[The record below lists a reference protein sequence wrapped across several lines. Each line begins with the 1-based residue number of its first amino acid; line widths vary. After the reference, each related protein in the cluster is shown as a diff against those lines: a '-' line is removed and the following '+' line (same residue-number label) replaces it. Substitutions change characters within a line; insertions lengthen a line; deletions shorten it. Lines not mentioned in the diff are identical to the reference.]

1 MKFKTT
7 GPLDFDQ
14 DRAIY
19 VPRPERRDILEQIR
33 RPYVESYLALLGSR
47 QTGKTTL
54 LYRVYREL
62 KRAGESVAFL
72 DLSAYRVESMAQSY
86 AHTALKIWEE
96 LSGDLVASG
105 KLRALAGG
113 VDGPIRFREF
123 MLELARQCRGA
134 RIVVLLDEVGSFMS
148 NLGFFETVRSIASS
162 GGHDSEQAFKK
173 YFFVFSG
180 AVDLHELTSGQNS
193 PLANVCSPI
202 YLSDF
207 DRSGT
212 ELLVANLAQVAPLTP
227 QVPAYVHQQARGHP
241 YLTQCICAL
250 IEQSK
255 PTGPITTDDVDRVI
269 EQMHEGDGN
278 LRYITM
284 QVGRY
289 PQAQE
294 LLRQMMVEGRR
305 VPFSLLDPRVARLF
319 IIGAIRREKVTQ
331 MVDGVPRER
340 SLCAIRNPIYQSAL
354 QRYFE
359 MLDSY
364 SDGQARED
372 CSPAMTD
379 VQQSATPLYSSGR
392 YASDEMARLLTLPPA
407 VDPRD
412 YLDFH
417 LHVHLPADAGSP
429 PPVTVDSWAGT
440 GDGELLLDL
449 SDPGLRELL
458 TRLEQNRVRPDDLC
472 TLGLLLWRAV
482 FASAEIGRRYA
493 ACQAEAT
500 PSKGV
505 RIKLTVEPP
514 ELAALPWEYL
524 YDPEAQSFP
533 ALSPRTPV
541 TRYTHPRQ
549 KEPPPLA
556 FAPPLRILLV
566 SAEPDGYT
574 PIGVEVEREQ
584 IVGALARLQRAG
596 KVEIETLEHATVRTL
611 QTMLRRPFHVLH
623 YVGHGAYDERTG
635 NGVLLLEDE
644 EGDGHSLSAAQLQ
657 YLLRDT
663 TVRLAVFNA
672 CLTARGAAGRSIA
685 GELMRAGLAAALG
698 MQFAISERS
707 ATIFAGEFYRTLA
720 DGWPV
725 DAAVAE
731 GRKAVMFATDLN
743 VMDWGVPAL
752 FMRTREGILFRR
764 TKEQEVGL

>member
-1 MKFKTT
+1 MRFKTT
-7 GPLDFDQ
+7 GPLDYDQ

-19 VPRPERRDILEQIR
+19 VSRPERREILKQIR
-33 RPYVESYLALLGSR
+33 QPYVDSYLALLGSR

-54 LYRVYREL
+54 LYRLYREIKL
-62 KRAGESVAFL
+62 AGEPVAFL

-86 AHTALKIWEE
+86 AHAALKIWEE
-96 LSGDLVASG
+96 LGDNLAASG

-123 MLELARQCRGA
+123 MLELARQCRGT

-148 NLGFFETVRSIASS
+148 NSGFFETVRSISTS

-193 PLANVCSPI
+193 PLANVCRPI

-207 DRSGT
+207 DLAGT
-212 ELLVANLAQVAPLTP
+212 EYLVANLAQVAPLAP
-227 QVPAYVHQQARGHP
+227 RLAAYVHEQARGHP
-241 YLTQCICAL
+241 YLTQRICAL
-250 IEQSK
+250 IEQSA
-255 PTGPITTDDVDRVI
+255 PTGQIAPRDVDRAI

-278 LRYITM
+278 LRYIAM
-284 QVGRY
+284 QIGRY
-289 PQAQE
+289 PQARE
-294 LLRQMMVEGRR
+294 LLRQMMIEGRR

-331 MVDGVPRER
+331 VVDGTPRER
-340 SLCAIRNPIYQSAL
+340 SLCAIRNPIYDSAL
-354 QRYFE
+354 RRYFE
-359 MLDSY
+359 MLSFYADEPPTPVVN
-364 SDGQARED
+364 D
-372 CSPAMTD
+372 
-379 VQQSATPLYSSGR
+379 SATPLYSTGR
-392 YASDEMARLLTLPPA
+392 YATDGMVRLLTLPPA

-417 LHVHLPADAGSP
+417 LHVHSRPDDGSP
-429 PPVTVDSWAGT
+429 PPVTVESWAGSGA
-440 GDGELLLDL
+440 GDLAIDLHAPQLRDLL
-449 SDPGLRELL
+449 G
-458 TRLEQNRVRPDDLC
+458 RLERNCALPDDLC
-472 TLGLLLWRAV
+472 TLGTLLWQSL
-482 FASAEIGRRYA
+482 FASVEIARRYA
-493 ACQAEAT
+493 ACQAEAA
-500 PSKGV
+500 PPKGV

-533 ALSPRTPV
+533 ALSPRTPI

-549 KEPPPLA
+549 QDPPPLA

-566 SAEPDGYT
+566 SAEPDGHG
-574 PIGVEVEREQ
+574 PVGVDAEREQ

-596 KVEIETLEHATVRTL
+596 KVEIETLDHATVRTL
-611 QTMLRRPFHVLH
+611 QAMLRRPFHVLH
-623 YVGHGAYDERTG
+623 YIGHGAYDERTG
-635 NGVLLLEDE
+635 NGMLLLEDE
-644 EGDGHSLSAAQLQ
+644 EGGRHALSAAQLQ

-685 GELMRAGLAAALG
+685 EELMHAGLAAALG
-698 MQFAISERS
+698 MQFAISEHS

-743 VMDWGVPAL
+743 VMDWGVPVL

-764 TKEQEVGL
+764 TTEQEDVT